1 VPDATGLELVAAE
14 VREKFGDDTVVGT
27 QYYREA
33 ATLEVLPKSVRDVV
47 GYLMR
52 EANEPYDF
60 LASLHGCDYFPD
72 EPRLSVHYQLLSRER
87 VDRLGVKVRMGV
99 DEAEVPTITD
109 LFPGAGF
116 DERETYDMF
125 GIVFTG
131 NPDLRRILMPEDYV
145 GHPLRR
151 DFPMGGEPVIFTFN
165 EGQMP
170 QWYE

>member
-14 VREKFGDDTVVGT
+14 VRDALGEETVVST
-27 QYYREA
+27 SYWREQ
-33 ATLEVLPKSVRDVV
+33 ATLEVRPPAVHDVIDH
-47 GYLMR
+47 LMNK
-52 EANEPYDF
+52 ASEPYDF
-60 LASLHGCDYFPD
+60 VASIHGCDYFPE
-72 EPRLSVHYQLLSRER
+72 EPRLCVQYQLLSRER
-87 VDRLGVKVRMGV
+87 VDRLGVKARMGV
-99 DEAEVPTITD
+99 DEAEVPSITD

-125 GIVFTG
+125 GIVFAG

-145 GHPLRR
+145 GYPQRR

-170 QWYE
+170 RWYE